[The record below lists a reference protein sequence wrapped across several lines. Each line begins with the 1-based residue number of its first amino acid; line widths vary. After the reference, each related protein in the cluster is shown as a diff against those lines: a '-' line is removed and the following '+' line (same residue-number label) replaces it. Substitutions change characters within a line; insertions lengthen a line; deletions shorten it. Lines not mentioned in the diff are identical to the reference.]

1 MWSTAP
7 GEAPSPLSR
16 TEERRRAPSC
26 CERSRCEE
34 QAKGQVPA
42 AGRGAS
48 GEGAVPPGDAPE
60 AEASGEAPEPAAW
73 RPAGRRASSA
83 GHRAP
88 HAPHPARAIGV
99 CVAGTSSTHR
109 RPSHAAHIRGTPDR
123 AAPVAVGASLPPPP
137 AMGLDGSCVPPSTP
151 ESAPRPPPAYT
162 PSTVSCISGSDP
174 PAISGSAPPAICS
187 SGTVPSET
195 PCRAAGG
202 AAAVA
207 SGLTTSAAAAKPIAP
222 VAKQAVPK
230 RSQSARG
237 SPPVGPRP
245 FGLSWWAARPASIE

>member
-1 MWSTAP
+1 MGALP
-7 GEAPSPLSR
+7 GPE
-16 TEERRRAPSC
+16 RRAPAC
-26 CERSRCEE
+26 AQWRW
-34 QAKGQVPA
+34 
-42 AGRGAS
+42 RGAPRLPAPPAS
-48 GEGAVPPGDAPE
+48 QPLPWTQCTRPGAVDWLGAAPPE